1 MLAYLTVLIKCLN
14 NNVENFKDVL
24 KYYLIQTFLKCCL
37 LFSPVVIL
45 KKLQDIIRP
54 RYTKNHANKS
64 FCDIDGCPNG
74 RFYFLNAFSSFYV
87 KFLIHLNTIIWYHF
101 HFLLY
106 IFLKY
111 VMSVSPVISSKS
123 MNHPNILY
131 KNNIYL

>member
-1 MLAYLTVLIKCLN
+1 M
-14 NNVENFKDVL
+14 
-24 KYYLIQTFLKCCL
+24 KCCL

-54 RYTKNHANKS
+54 RYTKNHTNKS

-74 RFYFLNAFSSFYV
+74 RFYFFNAFSSFYV

-106 IFLKY
+106 IFYKVCNVCLSCYFFKIRYIIQTFFIKIIITCRRSLLTLYIHLTNLK
-111 VMSVSPVISSKS
+111 VHVHFHFTVF
-123 MNHPNILY
+123 
-131 KNNIYL
+131 